1 MDDAGGSPPS
11 GRCRDL
17 LRIAARALFRDR
29 FASQCTHTGNGTAF
43 LVRRSVGRCA
53 VRRAS
58 IFGRPRRVRCACCMG
73 DGCRAGSY
81 RRHSYT
87 VEVVKHRILIVDDEP
102 AISDTI
108 QFVLE
113 SEGLETVRVGT
124 GLAAGEVLDEG
135 RVDLI
140 ILDIGLPDV
149 NGLDL
154 LREIRHTRTIPIIL
168 LTARTAEIDRVLG
181 LEIGADDY
189 VAKPF
194 SPRELAARVKAVLR
208 RSQPA
213 AASNARP
220 DVFAVNT
227 SKRAIVFFGT
237 TLELS
242 KYEYEIL
249 RCFVERK
256 GHVFS
261 REQLMNLVWEQPETS
276 LDRTVDAH
284 VKNIRAKLRAVR
296 PDLDPIITHRG
307 SGYSLRD
314 DL

>member
-1 MDDAGGSPPS
+1 
-11 GRCRDL
+11 
-17 LRIAARALFRDR
+17 
-29 FASQCTHTGNGTAF
+29 
-43 LVRRSVGRCA
+43 
-53 VRRAS
+53 
-58 IFGRPRRVRCACCMG
+58 
-73 DGCRAGSY
+73 
-81 RRHSYT
+81 
-87 VEVVKHRILIVDDEP
+87 VKPRILIVDDEP
-102 AISDTI
+102 AIADNI

-113 SEGLETVRVGT
+113 TEGLETIRAGT
-124 GLAAGEVLDEG
+124 GLAAWPILEQET
-135 RVDLI
+135 VDLI

-149 NGLDL
+149 NGLEL
-154 LREIRHTRTIPIIL
+154 LKEIRHTRSTPIIL

-208 RSQPA
+208 RTHSA
-213 AASNARP
+213 TATKAREVFSVNA
-220 DVFAVNT
+220 

-237 TLELS
+237 ALELS

-249 RCFVERK
+249 KRFIERK

-284 VKNIRAKLRAVR
+284 IKNIRAKLRAVR
-296 PDLDPIITHRG
+296 PDLEPIVTHRG

>member
-1 MDDAGGSPPS
+1 
-11 GRCRDL
+11 
-17 LRIAARALFRDR
+17 
-29 FASQCTHTGNGTAF
+29 
-43 LVRRSVGRCA
+43 VK
-53 VRRAS
+53 
-58 IFGRPRRVRCACCMG
+58 RRV
-73 DGCRAGSY
+73 
-81 RRHSYT
+81 
-87 VEVVKHRILIVDDEP
+87 LIVEDEP
-102 AISDTI
+102 AISDNI

-113 SEGLETVRVGT
+113 SEGLETVRVAT
-124 GLAAGEVLDEG
+124 GLAASAMLEEG
-135 RVDLI
+135 AVDLI
-140 ILDIGLPDV
+140 VLDIGLPDM

-154 LREIRHTRTIPIIL
+154 LKEIRRTRATPVIL
-168 LTARTAEIDRVLG
+168 LTARSAEIDRVVG

-213 AASNARP
+213 AVIKPAEGAFS
-220 DVFAVNT
+220 VNR
-227 SKRAIVFFGT
+227 SKRAIAFFGT
-237 TLELS
+237 VLDLS

-249 RCFVERK
+249 KLFIERR

-261 REQLMNLVWEQPETS
+261 REELMNTVWDEPEMS

-284 VKNIRAKLRAVR
+284 IKNIRAKLRAVR
-296 PDLDPIITHRG
+296 PDLEPLVTHRG

>member
-1 MDDAGGSPPS
+1 MKS
-11 GRCRDL
+11 
-17 LRIAARALFRDR
+17 
-29 FASQCTHTGNGTAF
+29 
-43 LVRRSVGRCA
+43 
-53 VRRAS
+53 
-58 IFGRPRRVRCACCMG
+58 
-73 DGCRAGSY
+73 
-81 RRHSYT
+81 
-87 VEVVKHRILIVDDEP
+87 RILVVEDEA
-102 AISDTI
+102 AISDNI

-113 SEGLETVRVGT
+113 GEGLETVRVAT
-124 GLAAGEVLDEG
+124 GLAAVPVLNSG
-135 RVDLI
+135 PVDLI
-140 ILDIGLPDV
+140 ILDIGLPDI
-149 NGLDL
+149 NGFDL
-154 LREIRHTRTIPIIL
+154 LREIRRNRSIPIIL

-208 RSQPA
+208 RTQPA
-213 AASNARP
+213 AAASSSNRET
-220 DVFAVNT
+220 FTVNT
-227 SKRAIVFFGT
+227 SRRVIAFFGI

-242 KYEYEIL
+242 KYEYDIL
-249 RCFVERK
+249 KQFIERR

-284 VKNIRAKLRAVR
+284 IKNIRAKLRAVR
-296 PDLDPIITHRG
+296 PDLEPIVTHRG